1 MPAFQWH
8 DICSIDARLS
18 CFWSYSDIGL
28 VNLILSQNKSFIII
42 VSISENHMTDT
53 TTGAYPRL
61 GEQNRNIAPIIE
73 SISTGVMALDSSG
86 KIVSFN
92 RTAEQITG
100 LAAKDV
106 LGHTFDGVF
115 AADYFNNP
123 ALNLK
128 NIINTKQTTEV
139 QTIVVPA
146 NRKDS
151 LHLNVVVSPLTS
163 AKADNIGSVLC
174 LTDITRMQN
183 LKLQAKRTGR
193 LAAMGEM
200 AARIAHEIR
209 NPLGSIELFSTML
222 IADLQ
227 ESEELKTLAEH
238 ISAGVK
244 SINNIVSNLLLF
256 MRPDQQLDE
265 QVLDVHEAL
274 KDSLFFAGHLLEA
287 QDGMHVQT
295 ELTTEA
301 MFVKGDLEL
310 LKQVFLNLILN
321 SIQAMSDGGRLHIS
335 SHKTSGS
342 AGAHLAE
349 VHLVDSGCGIAK
361 TELSKIFDPFYTT
374 RKKGTGLGLTIV
386 HNIIK
391 MHGGCIDISSSPE
404 GTRCVVSLPL
414 WSDFESTND

>member
-1 MPAFQWH
+1 MT
-8 DICSIDARLS
+8 
-18 CFWSYSDIGL
+18 GL
-28 VNLILSQNKSFIII
+28 
-42 VSISENHMTDT
+42 
-53 TTGAYPRL
+53 TTGAYPLL
-61 GEQNRNIAPIIE
+61 GEQNRYIVPIIE
-73 SISTGVMALDSSG
+73 SIPTGVVALDSSG

-115 AADYFNNP
+115 TSDYFHNP
-123 ALNLK
+123 ALNIE
-128 NIINTKQTTEV
+128 NILNTKQTTEI
-139 QTIVVPA
+139 QTMVVPA
-146 NRKDS
+146 NRKDN
-151 LHLNVVVSPLTS
+151 LHLNVAISPLTS
-163 AKADNIGSVLC
+163 AKADNIGTVLS

-274 KDSLFFAGHLLEA
+274 KDSLFFAGHLLDA
-287 QDGMHVQT
+287 QDGIDVQT

-321 SIQAMSDGGRLHIS
+321 AIQAMSDGGRLYIS
-335 SHKTSGS
+335 TRKTSGI

-349 VHLVDSGCGIAK
+349 VHLIDTGCGIAK

-391 MHGGCIDISSSPE
+391 IHGGCIDISSSPE
-404 GTRCVVSLPL
+404 GTQCVVSLPV
-414 WSDFESTND
+414 WSGPEIKND